1 MTELE
6 TSAREAA
13 EEARLL
19 FRAQLFRGACSRAY
33 YAMFNAARAMLTLRG
48 YKAEAVKT
56 HKSVLRLFSLEFVKT
71 GPFDA
76 EIGQMLRRA
85 AEARHVAGLRRRC
98 ERRGSG
104 RSLAGAR
111 GLHAPGRADTLL
123 AREIMMTEWT
133 R

>member
-33 YAMFNAARAMLTLRG
+33 YAMFNAARAMLILRG

-56 HKSVLRLFSLEFVKT
+56 HKSALRLFSLEFVKT

-85 AEARHVAGLRRRC
+85 AEARHVADYEGGVSA
-98 ERRGSG
+98 EE
-104 RSLAGAR
+104 AGEVLKA
-111 GLHAPGRADTLL
+111 LEVFM
-123 AREIMMTEWT
+123 REAEQVLSS
-133 R
+133 REKPR